1 MNRKTI
7 GPPGGAWYLPAVAVF
22 CSRKPLCPV
31 RKPAPLPKD
40 IPKLYDLMSRYWEAL
55 QLVKDAHCPFD
66 PQCGAFHDQLEARG
80 LKPTMLDHLTPA
92 QLERFQQRAWMLLLK
107 YLP

>member
-1 MNRKTI
+1 MNRETK
-7 GPPGGAWYLPAVAVF
+7 GPPGGAWYLPAVEVF
-22 CSRKPLCPV
+22 WSRKPLCPV

-40 IPKLYDLMSRYWEAL
+40 IAELYDLVSRYSEAL
-55 QLVKDAHCPFD
+55 QLEKDTHCRFV

-80 LKPTMLDHLTPA
+80 LKGTMFDHLTPA
-92 QLERFQQRAWMLLLK
+92 QLERFQQQALILLLK